1 MTASAHQPRLCS
13 LRNWQLWRQR
23 PLAIAWLLAVAGIAL
38 IVTVLGYVFLEPT
51 GHDLIVFGALIA
63 LGVVQAEISRHV
75 ERTRR
80 SINTVRHVDLTSVW
94 TFAGILLLPP
104 GLAYSVIIVLYLHLG
119 LRSWLGAQPLFQ
131 QIHAPAAVLVTAP
144 FAQWLFHL
152 ISPVPFT
159 NLAEASTTVLAATA
173 VAALAYSVVD
183 MFIIAIAAAVLRGG
197 DSFRTYVGDFTNHGL
212 DLSTN
217 CIGAFVALALVYQ
230 PFFVVFTIVPV
241 LVIHRS
247 VLVKELEEKAIRDQK
262 TGLLNATAWNEYAN
276 QELARAERH
285 GTSFGLLMVDLDFF
299 KRTNDT
305 YGHLAGDNVLIAVAE
320 VLRNETRR
328 YDSAG
333 RFGGEEF
340 AVLLP
345 ESNRNEVALVA
356 ERIRVRISQLT
367 VETDSEQ
374 GHVRIDDLT
383 ASLGVAIYPGQGR
396 TIDTLL
402 QTADAALYSAKR
414 NGRNQVVG
422 VALPTIGEA
431 GQEED
436 KRAS

>member
-1 MTASAHQPRLCS
+1 
-13 LRNWQLWRQR
+13 
-23 PLAIAWLLAVAGIAL
+23 
-38 IVTVLGYVFLEPT
+38 
-51 GHDLIVFGALIA
+51 
-63 LGVVQAEISRHV
+63 
-75 ERTRR
+75 
-80 SINTVRHVDLTSVW
+80 
-94 TFAGILLLPP
+94 
-104 GLAYSVIIVLYLHLG
+104 
-119 LRSWLGAQPLFQ
+119 
-131 QIHAPAAVLVTAP
+131 
-144 FAQWLFHL
+144 
-152 ISPVPFT
+152 
-159 NLAEASTTVLAATA
+159 
-173 VAALAYSVVD
+173 
-183 MFIIAIAAAVLRGG
+183 
-197 DSFRTYVGDFTNHGL
+197 
-212 DLSTN
+212 
-217 CIGAFVALALVYQ
+217 
-230 PFFVVFTIVPV
+230 
-241 LVIHRS
+241 HRS

-356 ERIRVRISQLT
+356 ERIRLRISQLT

-374 GHVRIDDLT
+374 GHVRIEDLT

-422 VALPTIGEA
+422 VALPAIGEA
-431 GQEED
+431 GQDED